1 MQLTEKWGRV
11 IFLTAVKRPLFKND
25 EATNFA
31 EGGNIYRNCK
41 DIGAVKQPKHILMF
55 HRKAY
60 KILKAHLMICKTI
73 FTFVYRNR
81 TQLYGA
87 YTSKNGNN
95 SQQSGAYK

>member
-60 KILKAHLMICKTI
+60 KILKARLMICKTI
-73 FTFVYRNR
+73 STFVYRNR

-87 YTSKNGNN
+87 YASKYGKKALWR
-95 SQQSGAYK
+95 GAYK